1 MHGHLCF
8 RCFLFAASVLGL
20 GAHAETLLI
29 ATGELPPYASA
40 ARSDEG
46 ISLHIVRQAFA
57 KVGVKVTYVF
67 LPWTRALVETRDGK
81 WDATAAWGRSAE
93 RDRGFLISD
102 NVLTEQWQI
111 LYRSDRSF
119 KWNGLQD
126 LKGQRIGVVADYT
139 YTPEFWRMV
148 KDGQLQTDVAPDD
161 VSNLNKLLAGRVDIV
176 PLDRNVACDLLGSRF
191 TGQQAR
197 RVKAHP
203 KLFVP
208 NFTTH
213 MMMSEKRPE
222 SAQRMK
228 DFNRGLEA
236 LRRSGEYGEI
246 LQQQP
251 CAADLAQALPSS

>member
-1 MHGHLCF
+1 MRRYLCF
-8 RCFLFAASVLGL
+8 LCFLLATPVFGFGV
-20 GAHAETLLI
+20 HAETLRI
-29 ATGELPPYASA
+29 ATGELPPYASS
-40 ARSDEG
+40 ARPDDG

-93 RDRGFLISD
+93 RDKGFLISD

-119 KWNGLQD
+119 KWSNLQD

-139 YTPEFWRMV
+139 YTPEFWRMA
-148 KDGQLQTDVAPDD
+148 KDGLLLADVAPDD

-176 PLDRNVACDLLGSRF
+176 LLDRNVACDLLGSKF
-191 TGQQAR
+191 TGEQAR
-197 RVKAHP
+197 RVRAHP

-213 MMMSEKRPE
+213 VMMSEKLPE
-222 SAQRMK
+222 SARRMK
-228 DFNRGLEA
+228 AFNQGLEA
-236 LRRSGEYGEI
+236 LRRSGEYGDI